1 MPSSR
6 GSSRP
11 RDRICVSYV
20 SCIGRQVLY
29 HWCHLGSQINT
40 QIKINIKR
48 KKNRLSQLLQIFVDS
63 FAAQPHHGLLWFAN
77 TGDIL
82 MLLGWVNVV
91 MSCTQPLWK
100 VNIFISSGLC
110 GGPGGVGGALDVLSG
125 CSARCTTCCW
135 RCPRTRRLPE
145 PSASSLYLWSRSAC
159 WSTSWEP
166 SAPPAWRTRIPRLV
180 WCSSSR
186 SSLSSQWS

>member
-1 MPSSR
+1 MDCAVLSCFSHVRFFGTPWTLACPGSSVHRILQARILEWVAMPSSR

-91 MSCTQPLWK
+91 MSCTQPLCK
-100 VNIFISSGLC
+100 VNVFISNGLVVAQVVWE
-110 GGPGGVGGALDVLSG
+110 G
-125 CSARCTTCCW
+125 
-135 RCPRTRRLPE
+135 
-145 PSASSLYLWSRSAC
+145 LWMF
-159 WSTSWEP
+159 
-166 SAPPAWRTRIPRLV
+166 
-180 WCSSSR
+180 
-186 SSLSSQWS
+186 